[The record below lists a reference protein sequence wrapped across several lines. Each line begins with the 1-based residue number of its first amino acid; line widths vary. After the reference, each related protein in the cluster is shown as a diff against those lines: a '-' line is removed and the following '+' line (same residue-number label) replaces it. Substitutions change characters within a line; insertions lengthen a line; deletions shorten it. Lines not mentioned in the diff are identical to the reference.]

1 MHPFTEDRLKQEEE
15 YQECLRVDQERE
27 EREAINRAIAE
38 SLAEVVEAD
47 VDGVAEVGGVAEVDE
62 ESLREEEERPLTIEE
77 LRAVRMAYYEPSV
90 QCDAITLSG
99 SRCKNVKIGK
109 YNRFCK
115 IHSKRCPR
123 WTTTCPPPQTTS

>member
-27 EREAINRAIAE
+27 EREEREAINRAIAE
-38 SLAEVVEAD
+38 SLAEVVE
-47 VDGVAEVGGVAEVDE
+47 AEVDE

-115 IHSKRCPR
+115 IHTKRRPR